1 MSERSGATQK
11 IFRLPFFYGWVLV
24 GVSFVTMAIGVNART
39 AFSLLFPPILF
50 TLKRVHFRGDISPG
64 DDLALSRPDKR
75 TMLSTGPSGI
85 WRMWVLKVTW
95 RMKPSL
101 LSALCAAVLISQ
113 AHAQGLLQ
121 MHRIPADLA
130 NQAVAAVVAK
140 CASQGYAET
149 GVLVDADGVQQALLR
164 GNRAGVHTLD
174 SAFAKA
180 YTSASFK
187 TDTTALVE
195 RSKTVPVLVNL
206 FKLPHLLLLGGGIV
220 IKVGDEVVGAIG
232 AAGAP
237 GGDLDDACARA
248 GLDKIK
254 DQLK

>member
-1 MSERSGATQK
+1 
-11 IFRLPFFYGWVLV
+11 
-24 GVSFVTMAIGVNART
+24 
-39 AFSLLFPPILF
+39 
-50 TLKRVHFRGDISPG
+50 
-64 DDLALSRPDKR
+64 
-75 TMLSTGPSGI
+75 
-85 WRMWVLKVTW
+85 
-95 RMKPSL
+95 MKPSL
-101 LSALCAAVLISQ
+101 LPALCAAFLVSQ
-113 AHAQGLLQ
+113 AHAQGLLPT
-121 MHRIPADLA
+121 HRISADLA

-149 GVLVDADGVQQALLR
+149 GVLVDADGVQQAVLR
-164 GNRAGVHTLD
+164 GNGTGAHTLD

-237 GGDLDDACARA
+237 GGDLDDACAHA

>member
-1 MSERSGATQK
+1 MKQRK
-11 IFRLPFFYGWVLV
+11 IAMP
-24 GVSFVTMAIGVNART
+24 A
-39 AFSLLFPPILF
+39 
-50 TLKRVHFRGDISPG
+50 
-64 DDLALSRPDKR
+64 DLLSRPLIDIAADLHAKR
-75 TMLSTGPSGI
+75 
-85 WRMWVLKVTW
+85 VT
-95 RMKPSL
+95 RCMKPSL
-101 LSALCAAVLISQ
+101 LSALCAAFLVSQ

-121 MHRIPADLA
+121 TNRISADLA

-149 GVLVDADGVQQALLR
+149 GVLVDADGVQQAALR
-164 GNRAGVHTLD
+164 GDRAGAHTLD
-174 SAFAKA
+174 SAFYKA
-180 YTSASFK
+180 FTSASFK

-195 RSKTVPVLVNL
+195 RSKTVPVFSNL

-232 AAGAP
+232 ASGAP

-248 GLDKIK
+248 GVDKIK